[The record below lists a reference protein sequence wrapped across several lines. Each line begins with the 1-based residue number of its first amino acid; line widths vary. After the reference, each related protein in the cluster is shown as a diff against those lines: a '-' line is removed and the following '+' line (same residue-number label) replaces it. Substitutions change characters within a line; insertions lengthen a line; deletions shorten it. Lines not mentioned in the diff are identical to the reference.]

1 MIKVQAQNQ
10 DQEFFREHF
19 LLSSDPFFTKIQ
31 KIKKKPINL
40 TPTPLNLYNSSVR
53 NIYNMYTLSNK
64 KVTELGVW
72 VKVGVEWFL
81 LYTTSERDV
90 GRGSAHVSLILIGKK

>member
-19 LLSSDPFFTKIQ
+19 LLSSDPFFIKINLTVTFFTKIQ

-64 KVTELGVW
+64 KVIEFLKGV
-72 VKVGVEWFL
+72 
-81 LYTTSERDV
+81 
-90 GRGSAHVSLILIGKK
+90 